1 MESEGRSIRIAGVPR
16 WPLIMPFD
24 EGDGIPPGEC
34 AVVRFRL
41 SRKYEGYLDEEHF
54 DKVIKQRKLKA
65 NKFY

>member
-1 MESEGRSIRIAGVPR
+1 
-16 WPLIMPFD
+16 MPFD